1 MRAVRSRTRRVVE
14 RRVDHPRPDPRAD
27 RHAHRDSPHVARER
41 WCAVNTPEGILTD
54 PIPTAAQNLA
64 TLLLGDGD
72 DEISKT
78 FLLAEV
84 TRGVFTA
91 QVWRFDYV
99 ENDEPCSDPLE
110 ITFDSTGMQGG
121 EMFHDL

>member
-1 MRAVRSRTRRVVE
+1 M
-14 RRVDHPRPDPRAD
+14 
-27 RHAHRDSPHVARER
+27 
-41 WCAVNTPEGILTD
+41 NTPEGILTD

-99 ENDEPCSDPLE
+99 ENDVPCSDPLE
-110 ITFDSTGMQGG
+110 ITIDSTGMQGG
-121 EMFHDL
+121 GMFHDLCMFPDQLEDFQQVTTAIMAAYRYIVRSRCRDE

>member
-1 MRAVRSRTRRVVE
+1 M
-14 RRVDHPRPDPRAD
+14 
-27 RHAHRDSPHVARER
+27 
-41 WCAVNTPEGILTD
+41 NTPEGILTD

-91 QVWRFDYV
+91 QIWRFDHV

-110 ITFDSTGMQGG
+110 ITFDSTGMEGG
-121 EMFHDL
+121 EMFHDLCMFPDQLEDFQQVTAAIMAAYRYITEQAGAD